1 MHDRQPSQT
10 ALAAAAARAAHLV
23 VDREPL
29 FFRDPVAADL
39 IGEPG
44 AEMVGY
50 HRRSGDHIVLAGT
63 RTQVTVRSRWTERR
77 LAELTD
83 GGLDQYVI
91 LGAGLDSFA
100 YRSPLVGRMRVF
112 EVDHPATQRWK
123 RDLLGAASITPPDGL
138 TFVGV
143 DLETDPLPDRL
154 AAEGF
159 DLSRP
164 ALVSWLGVSMY
175 LTADAVA
182 ATLATVGG
190 LAAGTELVM
199 EYALPPELRDQ
210 TGQAYADFAL
220 PVAEER
226 GEPWRSFFTPG
237 QLSGLLE
244 ANGMTVAEQARQR
257 AEAAERDA
265 EALTDRLQL
274 AQDAAGAAEAAHAA
288 ATAVLEELQAP
299 PGQADRDD

>member
-1 MHDRQPSQT
+1 MQDRQPSQT

-23 VDREPL
+23 VDHEPL
-29 FFRDPVAADL
+29 IFRHPVAADL
-39 IGEPG
+39 IGAPG

-50 HRRSGDHIVLAGT
+50 HRHSGDHIVLAGT
-63 RTQVTVRSRWTERR
+63 RAQVTVRSRWAEGR
-77 LAELTD
+77 LGTLAA

-100 YRSPLVGRMRVF
+100 YRSPLVGRVRVF

-123 RDLLGAASITPPDGL
+123 RDLLAAAGIEPPDGL
-138 TFVGV
+138 AFADV
-143 DLETDPLPDRL
+143 DLEDEPLADRL

-159 DLSRP
+159 DPHRP

-175 LTADAVA
+175 LTVGAVA
-182 ATLATVGG
+182 ATLAAVGG

-199 EYALPPELRDQ
+199 EYALPPGLRDE
-210 TGQAYADFAL
+210 TDAAYAGFAL
-220 PVAEER
+220 AVAAER

-244 ANGMTVAEQARQR
+244 ANGMTVAEQTRQR
-257 AEAAERDA
+257 DAVPAALWDRSDA
-265 EALTDRLQL
+265 LRPLDLCRL
-274 AQDAAGAAEAAHAA
+274 AGA
-288 ATAVLEELQAP
+288 TVLA
-299 PGQADRDD
+299 

>member
-1 MHDRQPSQT
+1 MEHRQPSQT

-23 VDREPL
+23 VDQEPL
-29 FFRDPVAADL
+29 IFRDPVAADL

-63 RTQVTVRSRWTERR
+63 RAQVTVRSRYTEQR
-77 LAELTD
+77 LAELAAD
-83 GGLDQYVI
+83 GLGQYVI

-100 YRSPLVGRMRVF
+100 YRSPLADRVRVF
-112 EVDHPATQRWK
+112 EVDHPASQRWK
-123 RDLLGAASITPPDGL
+123 RDLLAAARITPPDGL

-143 DLETDPLPDRL
+143 DLEAEPLTGRL

-159 DLSRP
+159 DPSVP

-182 ATLATVGG
+182 ASLAAVGG

-199 EYALPPELRDQ
+199 EYALPPELRDE
-210 TGQAYADFAL
+210 TGAAYAGFAL
-220 PVAEER
+220 PVAEQR
-226 GEPWRSFFTPG
+226 GEPWLSFFTPS
-237 QLSGLLE
+237 QLSSLLRDQ
-244 ANGMTVAEQARQR
+244 GM
-257 AEAAERDA
+257 
-265 EALTDRLQL
+265 
-274 AQDAAGAAEAAHAA
+274 A
-288 ATAVLEELQAP
+288 ATEQVRQHDAVPAALWRRSDALRPLDLCRLARATVSP
-299 PGQADRDD
+299 

>member
-1 MHDRQPSQT
+1 MDDRQPSQT

-23 VDREPL
+23 VDQEPL
-29 FFRDPVAADL
+29 IFRDPVAARL

-63 RTQVTVRSRWTERR
+63 RAQVTVRSRYTEQVLSE
-77 LAELTD
+77 LAGRGLT
-83 GGLDQYVI
+83 QYVI

-100 YRSPLVGRMRVF
+100 YRSPLAARIRVF
-112 EVDHPATQRWK
+112 EVDHRASQRWK
-123 RDLLGAASITPPDGL
+123 CELVAAAQLTPPDGL
-138 TFVGV
+138 ALVGV
-143 DLETDPLPDRL
+143 DLEREPLADRL
-154 AAEGF
+154 AAQGF
-159 DLSRP
+159 DPSTP

-175 LTADAVA
+175 LTAEAVA

-190 LAAGTELVM
+190 LAAGSELVM

-220 PVAEER
+220 PVAAER

-237 QLSGLLE
+237 QLSDLLAATGL
-244 ANGMTVAEQARQR
+244 TVAEQVRQ
-257 AEAAERDA
+257 
-265 EALTDRLQL
+265 
-274 AQDAAGAAEAAHAA
+274 QDAVPAALWRRSDALRPADLCRLAR
-288 ATAVLEELQAP
+288 ATVS
-299 PGQADRDD
+299 G